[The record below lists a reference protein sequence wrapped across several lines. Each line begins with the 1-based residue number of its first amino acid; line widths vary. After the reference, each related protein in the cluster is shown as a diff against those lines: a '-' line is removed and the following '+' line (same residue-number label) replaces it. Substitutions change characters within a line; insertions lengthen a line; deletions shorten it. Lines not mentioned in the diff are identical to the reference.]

1 MKQIEIKEEFKKL
14 IPALTTEEYKQLEDN
29 CLEEGIREKI
39 ILWNNYII
47 DGHNRYNIAKQWNLE
62 FETESKNFSSEDDVI
77 LWMIDNQN
85 GRRNLTDGWKYKL
98 QQRKKEI
105 LTKKGKEKASKSKIG
120 NTNASKTKLSN
131 IDKDVLPKHNT
142 RKLIAN
148 ELGWSTGKVAM
159 ADVVFKKAT
168 PEIEEKVLKN
178 EITINQA
185 YKEIKK
191 KEKVNLI
198 KTTKEER
205 QDVNKNQA
213 IIYNES
219 CIDFLQR
226 FENNSVDLLL
236 TDPPY
241 STDLDNVEEFVN
253 TWLLTALDKV
263 KETGR
268 AFICIGAYPIEIYSY
283 LKVLLKTNWIVDNPL
298 VWTYR
303 NTLGVTPK
311 MKYNLNYQFVLHL
324 YKEKSNPLDNRITNE
339 MFSVQDINA
348 PDGRVGDR
356 YHTWQKPNELAVR
369 LINHTTKEND
379 IIIDPFACTGTF
391 ILNGANLGRKTY
403 GCDID
408 TNAINIAY
416 ERGCKKV

>member
-1 MKQIEIKEEFKKL
+1 MEILQQFKEL
-14 IPALTTEEYKQLEDN
+14 IPPLTNEEYKQLEAN
-29 CLEEGIREKI
+29 CLDEGIREP
-39 ILWNNYII
+39 ILTWNNYII

-62 FETESKNFSSEDDVI
+62 FKTESKSFISEDDVK
-77 LWMIDNQN
+77 LWMLDNQF
-85 GRRNLTDGWKYKL
+85 GKRNLSDAQRYLNRNEKRKL
-98 QQRKKEI
+98 LKE
-105 LTKKGKEKASKSKIG
+105 KGKQTQG
-120 NTNASKTKLSN
+120 LRTDLLST
-131 IDKDVLPKHNT
+131 IDKKLKPEHNT
-142 RKLIAN
+142 REKIAN
-148 ELGWSTGKVAM
+148 ELGWSTGKVAI

-168 PEIEEKVLKN
+168 PEIEEKVLTN

-191 KEKVNLI
+191 EEKVNLI

-219 CIDFLQR
+219 CVDFLDR
-226 FENNSVDLLL
+226 FSDSSVDLLL

-241 STDLDNVEEFVN
+241 STDIINIKDFID
-253 TWLLTALDKV
+253 TWLLKSLNKV

-268 AFICIGAYPIEIYSY
+268 AFICIGAYPIETYTY
-283 LKVLLKTNWIVDNPL
+283 LQTLLNTDWTVDNPL

-324 YKEKSNPLDNRITNE
+324 YKKTSKPLDNRITNE

-356 YHTWQKPNELAVR
+356 FHTWQKPNELAKR
-369 LINHTTKEND
+369 LINHTTKEKD

-391 ILNGANLGRKTY
+391 ILNGADLGRKTY

-408 TNAINIAY
+408 ENALKIAY
-416 ERGCKKV
+416 ERGCTKGL

>member
-14 IPALTTEEYKQLEDN
+14 IPALTKEEYKQLEDN

-62 FETESKNFSSEDDVI
+62 FETESKSFSSEDEVQI
-77 LWMIDNQN
+77 WMLDNQF
-85 GRRNLTDGWKYKL
+85 GKRNLSDAQRYLNRKEKRKL
-98 QQRKKEI
+98 LKEKGKKKQIQTLKQGNKNPDLSTIDKTETINSRKEI
-105 LTKKGKEKASKSKIG
+105 A
-120 NTNASKTKLSN
+120 
-131 IDKDVLPKHNT
+131 D
-142 RKLIAN
+142 

-178 EITINQA
+178 KITFNQA
-185 YKEIKK
+185 YKQIKK
-191 KEKVNLI
+191 EEKVNLI

-241 STDLDNVEEFVN
+241 STDLDNVEEFIN

-356 YHTWQKPNELAVR
+356 YHTWQKPNELAIR
-369 LINHTTKEND
+369 LINHTTKENN

>member
-1 MKQIEIKEEFKKL
+1 MEILQQFKEL
-14 IPALTTEEYKQLEDN
+14 IPPLTNEEYKQLEAN
-29 CLEEGIREKI
+29 CLDEGIREP
-39 ILWNNYII
+39 ILTWNNYII
-47 DGHNRYNIAKQWNLE
+47 DGHNRYNIANQWNLE
-62 FETESKNFSSEDDVI
+62 FKTESKSFISEDDVK
-77 LWMIDNQN
+77 LWMLDNQF
-85 GRRNLTDGWKYKL
+85 GKRNLSDAQRYLNRNEKRKL
-98 QQRKKEI
+98 LKE
-105 LTKKGKEKASKSKIG
+105 KGKQTQG
-120 NTNASKTKLSN
+120 LRTDLLST
-131 IDKDVLPKHNT
+131 IDKKLKPEHNT
-142 RKLIAN
+142 REKIAN
-148 ELGWSTGKVAM
+148 ELGWSTGKVAI

-168 PEIEEKVLKN
+168 PEIEEKVLTN

-185 YKEIKK
+185 YREIKK
-191 KEKVNLI
+191 EEKVNLI

-219 CIDFLQR
+219 CVDFLDR
-226 FENNSVDLLL
+226 FSDSSVDLLL

-241 STDLDNVEEFVN
+241 STDIINIKDFID
-253 TWLLTALDKV
+253 TWLLKSLNKV

-268 AFICIGAYPIEIYSY
+268 AFICIGAYPIETYTY
-283 LKVLLKTNWIVDNPL
+283 LQTLLNTDWTVDNPL

-324 YKEKSNPLDNRITNE
+324 YKKTSKPLDNRITNE

-356 YHTWQKPNELAVR
+356 FHTWQKPDELAKR
-369 LINHTTKEND
+369 LINHTTKEKD

-391 ILNGANLGRKTY
+391 ILNGADLGRKTY

-408 TNAINIAY
+408 ENALKIAY
-416 ERGCKKV
+416 ERGCTKGL

>member
-1 MKQIEIKEEFKKL
+1 MEILQQFKEL
-14 IPALTTEEYKQLEDN
+14 IPPLSNEEYKQLEAN
-29 CLEEGIREKI
+29 CLDEGIREP
-39 ILWNNYII
+39 ILTWNNYII

-62 FETESKNFSSEDDVI
+62 FETKSKNFNTIEDVKI
-77 LWMIDNQN
+77 WMLDNQF
-85 GRRNLTDGWKYKL
+85 GKRNLSDAQRYLNRNEKRKL
-98 QQRKKEI
+98 LKE
-105 LTKKGKEKASKSKIG
+105 KGKQTQG
-120 NTNASKTKLSN
+120 LRTDLLST
-131 IDKDVLPKHNT
+131 IDKKLKPEHNT
-142 RKLIAN
+142 RETIAN

-178 EITINQA
+178 QITINQA

-191 KEKVNLI
+191 EEKGNLI

-219 CIDFLQR
+219 CVDFLDR
-226 FENNSVDLLL
+226 FTDSSVDLLL

-241 STDLDNVEEFVN
+241 STDIINVKEFID
-253 TWLLTALDKV
+253 TWLLKSLNKV

-268 AFICIGAYPIEIYSY
+268 AFICIGAYPIETYTY
-283 LKVLLKTNWIVDNPL
+283 LQTLLNTDWTVDNPL

-324 YKEKSNPLDNRITNE
+324 YKETSKPLDNRITNE

-356 YHTWQKPNELAVR
+356 FHTWQKPDELAKR
-369 LINHTTKEND
+369 LINHTTNEKD

-391 ILNGANLGRKTY
+391 ILNGADLGRKTY

-408 TNAINIAY
+408 ENALKIAY
-416 ERGCKKV
+416 ERGCTKGL

>member
-14 IPALTTEEYKQLEDN
+14 IPPLTTEEYKQLEDN

-62 FETESKNFSSEDDVI
+62 FETESKSFSSEDEVKI
-77 LWMIDNQN
+77 WMLDNQF
-85 GRRNLTDGWKYKL
+85 GKRNLSDAQRYLNRNEKRKLLKGQGKQTQGLRTDLLSIVDKKL
-98 QQRKKEI
+98 KPE
-105 LTKKGKEKASKSKIG
+105 
-120 NTNASKTKLSN
+120 
-131 IDKDVLPKHNT
+131 HNT
-142 RKLIAN
+142 QKIIAN

-159 ADVVFKKAT
+159 ADIVFKKAT

-178 EITINQA
+178 KITINQA

-191 KEKVNLI
+191 EEKVNLI

-241 STDLDNVEEFVN
+241 STDLDNVEEFID
-253 TWLLTALDKV
+253 TWLLNALDKV

-356 YHTWQKPNELAVR
+356 YHTWQKPNELAIR
-369 LINHTTKEND
+369 LINHSTKEND

>member
-1 MKQIEIKEEFKKL
+1 MMEILQQFKEL
-14 IPALTTEEYKQLEDN
+14 IPPLSNEEYKQLEAN
-29 CLEEGIREKI
+29 CLDEGIREP
-39 ILWNNYII
+39 ILTWNNYII

-62 FETESKNFSSEDDVI
+62 FKTESKSFNSEDEVKI
-77 LWMIDNQN
+77 WMLDNQF
-85 GRRNLTDGWKYKL
+85 GKRNLSDAQRYLNRNEKRKL
-98 QQRKKEI
+98 LKE
-105 LTKKGKEKASKSKIG
+105 KGKQTQG
-120 NTNASKTKLSN
+120 LRTDLLST
-131 IDKDVLPKHNT
+131 IDKKLKPEHNT
-142 RKLIAN
+142 RETIAN

-178 EITINQA
+178 QITINQA

-191 KEKVNLI
+191 EEKVNLI

-241 STDLDNVEEFVN
+241 STDIINVKEFID
-253 TWLLTALDKV
+253 TWLLKSLNKV

-268 AFICIGAYPIEIYSY
+268 AFICIGAYPVETYTY
-283 LKVLLKTNWIVDNPL
+283 LQTLLNTDWTVDNPL

-324 YKEKSNPLDNRITNE
+324 YKETSNPLDNRITNE

-356 YHTWQKPNELAVR
+356 FHTWQKPDELAKR
-369 LINHTTKEND
+369 LINHTTKEKD
-379 IIIDPFACTGTF
+379 IIIDPFSCTGTF
-391 ILNGANLGRKTY
+391 ILNGADLGRKTY

-408 TNAINIAY
+408 ENALKIAY
-416 ERGCKKV
+416 ERGCTKGL

>member
-62 FETESKNFSSEDDVI
+62 FETESKSFSSEDEVKI
-77 LWMIDNQN
+77 WMLDNQF
-85 GRRNLTDGWKYKL
+85 GKRNLSDAQRYLNRNEKRKLLKGQGKQTQGLRTDLLSIVDKKL
-98 QQRKKEI
+98 KPE
-105 LTKKGKEKASKSKIG
+105 
-120 NTNASKTKLSN
+120 
-131 IDKDVLPKHNT
+131 HNT
-142 RKLIAN
+142 QKIIAN

-159 ADVVFKKAT
+159 ADIVFKKAT

-178 EITINQA
+178 KITINQA

-191 KEKVNLI
+191 EEKVNLI

-241 STDLDNVEEFVN
+241 STDLDNVEEFID
-253 TWLLTALDKV
+253 TWLLNALDKV

-298 VWTYR
+298 IWTYR

-356 YHTWQKPNELAVR
+356 YHTWQKPNELAIR
-369 LINHTTKEND
+369 LINHSTKEND

>member
-14 IPALTTEEYKQLEDN
+14 IPALTKEEYKQLEDN

-62 FETESKNFSSEDDVI
+62 FETESKSFSSEDEVQI
-77 LWMIDNQN
+77 WMLDNQF
-85 GRRNLTDGWKYKL
+85 GKRNLSDAQRYLNRKEKRKL
-98 QQRKKEI
+98 LKEKGKKKQIQTLKQGNKNPDLSTIDKTETINSRKEI
-105 LTKKGKEKASKSKIG
+105 A
-120 NTNASKTKLSN
+120 
-131 IDKDVLPKHNT
+131 D
-142 RKLIAN
+142 

-178 EITINQA
+178 KITFNQA
-185 YKEIKK
+185 YKQIKK
-191 KEKVNLI
+191 EEKVNLI

-241 STDLDNVEEFVN
+241 STDLDNVDEFIN

-356 YHTWQKPNELAVR
+356 YHTWQKPNELAIR
-369 LINHTTKEND
+369 LINHTTKENN

>member
-1 MKQIEIKEEFKKL
+1 MNIKIKKEFKQL
-14 IPALTTEEYKQLEDN
+14 IPSLTTEEYKQLETN
-29 CLEEGIREKI
+29 CIEEGIREKI
-39 ILWNNYII
+39 LVWNEYII
-47 DGHNRYNIAKQWNLE
+47 DGHNRYEIAQNNNLE
-62 FETESKNFSSEDDVI
+62 FKTESKSFNSEDEVKI
-77 LWMIDNQN
+77 WMLDNQFGKRNLSDAQRYLNRKEKRKLLKKQGEQIFKEKSVFKGNQYTAPLSIIDN
-85 GRRNLTDGWKYKL
+85 
-98 QQRKKEI
+98 E
-105 LTKKGKEKASKSKIG
+105 
-120 NTNASKTKLSN
+120 
-131 IDKDVLPKHNT
+131 PKHNT
-142 RKLIAN
+142 QKIIAD

-159 ADVVFKKAT
+159 ADIVFKKAT

-178 EITINQA
+178 QITINQA

-191 KEKVNLI
+191 EEKVNLI

-391 ILNGANLGRKTY
+391 ILNGANLGRKTF

-408 TNAINIAY
+408 INAINIAY

>member
-1 MKQIEIKEEFKKL
+1 MEILQQFKEL
-14 IPALTTEEYKQLEDN
+14 IPPLTNEEYKQLEAN
-29 CLEEGIREKI
+29 CLDEGIREP
-39 ILWNNYII
+39 ILTWNNYII
-47 DGHNRYNIAKQWNLE
+47 DGHNRYNIANQWNLE
-62 FETESKNFSSEDDVI
+62 FKTESKSFISEDDVK
-77 LWMIDNQN
+77 LWMLDNQF
-85 GRRNLTDGWKYKL
+85 GKRNLSDAQRYLNRNEKRKL
-98 QQRKKEI
+98 LKE
-105 LTKKGKEKASKSKIG
+105 KGKQTQG
-120 NTNASKTKLSN
+120 LRTDLLST
-131 IDKDVLPKHNT
+131 IDKKLKPEHNT
-142 RKLIAN
+142 REKIAN
-148 ELGWSTGKVAM
+148 ELGWSTGKVAI

-168 PEIEEKVLKN
+168 PEIEEKVLTN

-185 YKEIKK
+185 YREIKK
-191 KEKVNLI
+191 EEKVNLI

-219 CIDFLQR
+219 CVDFLDR
-226 FENNSVDLLL
+226 FSDSSVDLLL

-241 STDLDNVEEFVN
+241 STDIINIKDFID
-253 TWLLTALDKV
+253 TWLLKSLNKV

-268 AFICIGAYPIEIYSY
+268 AFICIGAYPIETYTY
-283 LKVLLKTNWIVDNPL
+283 LQTLLNTDWTVDNPL

-324 YKEKSNPLDNRITNE
+324 YKETSKPLDNRITNE

-356 YHTWQKPNELAVR
+356 FHTWQKPDELAKR
-369 LINHTTKEND
+369 LINHTTKEKD

-391 ILNGANLGRKTY
+391 ILNGADLGRKTY

-408 TNAINIAY
+408 ENALKIAY
-416 ERGCKKV
+416 ERGCTKGL

>member
-1 MKQIEIKEEFKKL
+1 MEILQQFKEL
-14 IPALTTEEYKQLEDN
+14 IPPLTNEEYKQLEVN
-29 CLEEGIREKI
+29 CLDEGIREP
-39 ILWNNYII
+39 ILTWNNYII

-62 FETESKNFSSEDDVI
+62 FEPESKSFNSEDEVKI
-77 LWMIDNQN
+77 WMLDNQF
-85 GRRNLTDGWKYKL
+85 GKRNLSDAQRYLNRKEKRKL
-98 QQRKKEI
+98 LKE
-105 LTKKGKEKASKSKIG
+105 KGKQTQG
-120 NTNASKTKLSN
+120 LRTDLLST
-131 IDKDVLPKHNT
+131 IDKKLKPEHNT
-142 RKLIAN
+142 RETIAN
-148 ELGWSTGKVAM
+148 DLGWSTGKVAM

-178 EITINQA
+178 QITINQA

-191 KEKVNLI
+191 EKKVNLI

-219 CIDFLQR
+219 CVDFLDR
-226 FENNSVDLLL
+226 FTDSSVDLLL

-241 STDLDNVEEFVN
+241 STDIINVKEFID
-253 TWLLTALDKV
+253 TWLLKSLNKV

-268 AFICIGAYPIEIYSY
+268 AFICIGAYPIETYTY
-283 LKVLLKTNWIVDNPL
+283 LQTLLNTDWTVDNPL

-324 YKEKSNPLDNRITNE
+324 YKEISKPLDNRITNE

-356 YHTWQKPNELAVR
+356 FHTWQKPDELAKR
-369 LINHTTKEND
+369 LINHTTKEKD

-391 ILNGANLGRKTY
+391 ILNGADLGRKTY

-408 TNAINIAY
+408 ENALKIAY
-416 ERGCKKV
+416 ERGCTKGL

>member
-62 FETESKNFSSEDDVI
+62 FETESKSFSSEDEVKI
-77 LWMIDNQN
+77 WMLDNQF
-85 GRRNLTDGWKYKL
+85 GKRNLSDAQRYLNRNEKRKLLKGQGKQTQGLRTDLLSIVDKKL
-98 QQRKKEI
+98 KPE
-105 LTKKGKEKASKSKIG
+105 
-120 NTNASKTKLSN
+120 
-131 IDKDVLPKHNT
+131 HNT
-142 RKLIAN
+142 QKIIAN

-159 ADVVFKKAT
+159 ADIVFKKAT

-178 EITINQA
+178 KITINQA

-191 KEKVNLI
+191 EEKVNLI

-241 STDLDNVEEFVN
+241 STDLDNVEEFID
-253 TWLLTALDKV
+253 TWLLNALDKV

-356 YHTWQKPNELAVR
+356 YHTWQKPNELAIR
-369 LINHTTKEND
+369 LINHSTKEND

>member
-1 MKQIEIKEEFKKL
+1 MNIKIKKEFKEL
-14 IPALTTEEYKQLEDN
+14 IPPLTTEEYKQLEVN
-29 CLEEGIREKI
+29 CIKEGIREKI
-39 ILWNNYII
+39 LVWNEYII
-47 DGHNRYNIAKQWNLE
+47 DGHNRYEIAQNNNLE
-62 FETESKNFSSEDDVI
+62 FKTESKSFNSEDEVKI
-77 LWMIDNQN
+77 WMLDNQFGKRNLSDAQRYLNRKEKRKLLKKQGEQIFKEKSVFKGNQYTAPLSIIDN
-85 GRRNLTDGWKYKL
+85 
-98 QQRKKEI
+98 E
-105 LTKKGKEKASKSKIG
+105 
-120 NTNASKTKLSN
+120 
-131 IDKDVLPKHNT
+131 PKHNT
-142 RKLIAN
+142 QKIIAD

-159 ADVVFKKAT
+159 ADIVFKKAT

-178 EITINQA
+178 QITINQA

-191 KEKVNLI
+191 EEKVNLI

-391 ILNGANLGRKTY
+391 ILNGANLGRKTF

-408 TNAINIAY
+408 INAINIAY

>member
-1 MKQIEIKEEFKKL
+1 MEILKEFQDL
-14 IPALTTEEYKQLEDN
+14 IPPLTNEEYKQLENN

-39 ILWNNYII
+39 ITWNNYII
-47 DGHNRYNIAKQWNLE
+47 DGHNRYKIAQQWNLDYQI
-62 FETESKNFSSEDDVI
+62 ESKSFKSKDEVKE
-77 LWMIDNQN
+77 WMILNQF
-85 GRRNLTDGWKYKL
+85 GRRNLSNYQRSVLALQLEDVFRAKAKESKAEKVSHFRNTGEVLQKSAKPDTRKELSKVAAVSHDTIAKVKKIQEKAPEEIKQKLRTGEVSINAAYKKI
-98 QQRKKEI
+98 KKEERI
-105 LTKKGKEKASKSKIG
+105 
-120 NTNASKTKLSN
+120 
-131 IDKDVLPKHNT
+131 
-142 RKLIAN
+142 
-148 ELGWSTGKVAM
+148 
-159 ADVVFKKAT
+159 
-168 PEIEEKVLKN
+168 
-178 EITINQA
+178 
-185 YKEIKK
+185 
-191 KEKVNLI
+191 NLI

-213 IIYNES
+213 IIYNEP

-226 FENNSVDLLL
+226 FENNSVDLLF

-241 STDLDNVEEFVN
+241 STDLDNVQEFVN
-253 TWLLTALDKV
+253 SWLLTALNKV

-268 AFICIGAYPIEIYSY
+268 AFICIGAYPIEIFTY
-283 LKVLLKTNWIVDNPL
+283 LKVLLSSDWIVDNPL

-311 MKYNLNYQFVLHL
+311 MKYNLNYQFILHL
-324 YKEKSNPLDNRITNE
+324 YKENSKPLDNRITNE

-348 PDGRVGDR
+348 PDGRIGNR
-356 YHTWQKPNELAVR
+356 YHTWQKPNELAIR

-391 ILNGANLGRKTY
+391 ILNGADLGRKTF

-408 TNAINIAY
+408 INAINIAY

>member
-14 IPALTTEEYKQLEDN
+14 IPPLTKEEYKQLEDN

-62 FETESKNFSSEDDVI
+62 FETESKSFSSE
-77 LWMIDNQN
+77 
-85 GRRNLTDGWKYKL
+85 LTDGWKYKL

-105 LTKKGKEKASKSKIG
+105 LTKKHENERQKRRVSNVDTLEKKAESG
-120 NTNASKTKLSN
+120 R
-131 IDKDVLPKHNT
+131 T
-142 RKLIAN
+142 RKEIAKSLN
-148 ELGWSTGKVAM
+148 WSTGKVAM

-185 YKEIKK
+185 YKKIKK
-191 KEKVNLI
+191 EEKVNLI

-253 TWLLTALDKV
+253 TWLLTALDKI

-268 AFICIGAYPIEIYSY
+268 AFICIGAYPIEIFTY
-283 LKVLLKTNWIVDNPL
+283 LKVLLSSDWIVDNPL

-311 MKYNLNYQFVLHL
+311 MKYNLNYQFVIHL

-391 ILNGANLGRKTY
+391 ILNGANLGRKSY

-408 TNAINIAY
+408 KNAINIAY

>member
-105 LTKKGKEKASKSKIG
+105 LTKKHENERQKRRVSNVDTLEKKAESG
-120 NTNASKTKLSN
+120 R
-131 IDKDVLPKHNT
+131 T
-142 RKLIAN
+142 RKEIAKSLN
-148 ELGWSTGKVAM
+148 WSTGKVAM

-185 YKEIKK
+185 YKKIKK
-191 KEKVNLI
+191 EEKVNLI

-253 TWLLTALDKV
+253 TWLLTALDKI

-268 AFICIGAYPIEIYSY
+268 AFICIGAYPIEIFTY
-283 LKVLLKTNWIVDNPL
+283 LKVLLSSDWIVDNPL

-311 MKYNLNYQFVLHL
+311 MKYNLNYQFVIHL

-391 ILNGANLGRKTY
+391 ILNGANLGRKSY

-408 TNAINIAY
+408 KNAINIAY

>member
-1 MKQIEIKEEFKKL
+1 MNIKIKEEFKQL
-14 IPALTTEEYKQLEDN
+14 IPPLTTEEYKQLEDN

-62 FETESKNFSSEDDVI
+62 FETKSKSFSSEDDVKI
-77 LWMIDNQN
+77 WMLDNQFGKRNLSDAQRYLNRNEKRKLLKAQGLEKYKKTVGRPLKKSLSTIDND
-85 GRRNLTDGWKYKL
+85 LL
-98 QQRKKEI
+98 
-105 LTKKGKEKASKSKIG
+105 
-120 NTNASKTKLSN
+120 
-131 IDKDVLPKHNT
+131 KHNT
-142 RKLIAN
+142 QKIIAN

-159 ADVVFKKAT
+159 ADIVFKKAK

-191 KEKVNLI
+191 EEKVNLI

-226 FENNSVDLLL
+226 FENNSIDLLL

-253 TWLLTALDKV
+253 TWLLTALNKV

-356 YHTWQKPNELAVR
+356 YHTWQKPNELAIR

-391 ILNGANLGRKTY
+391 ILNGANLGRKTF

-408 TNAINIAY
+408 INAINIAY

>member
-1 MKQIEIKEEFKKL
+1 MEILQQFKEL
-14 IPALTTEEYKQLEDN
+14 IPPLTNEEYKQLEAN
-29 CLEEGIREKI
+29 CLDEGIREP
-39 ILWNNYII
+39 ILTWNNYII

-62 FETESKNFSSEDDVI
+62 FETESKSFSSEDDVKI
-77 LWMIDNQN
+77 WMLDNQF
-85 GRRNLTDGWKYKL
+85 GKRNLSDAQRYLNRNEKRKL
-98 QQRKKEI
+98 LKE
-105 LTKKGKEKASKSKIG
+105 KGKQTQG
-120 NTNASKTKLSN
+120 LRTDLLST
-131 IDKDVLPKHNT
+131 IDKKLKPEHNT
-142 RKLIAN
+142 REKIAN
-148 ELGWSTGKVAM
+148 ELGWSSGKVAM

-191 KEKVNLI
+191 EEKKEEKKI
-198 KTTKEER
+198 IIETTKEER

-219 CIDFLQR
+219 CVDFLDR
-226 FENNSVDLLL
+226 FSDSSVDLLL

-241 STDLDNVEEFVN
+241 STDIINVKEFID
-253 TWLLTALDKV
+253 TWLLKSLNKV

-268 AFICIGAYPIEIYSY
+268 AFICIGAYPVETYTY
-283 LKVLLKTNWIVDNPL
+283 LQTLLNTDWTVDNPL

-324 YKEKSNPLDNRITNE
+324 YKETSKPLDNRITNE

-356 YHTWQKPNELAVR
+356 FHTWQKPDELAKR
-369 LINHTTKEND
+369 LINHTTKEKD

-391 ILNGANLGRKTY
+391 ILNGADLGRKTY

-408 TNAINIAY
+408 ENALKIAY
-416 ERGCKKV
+416 ERGCTKGL

>member
-1 MKQIEIKEEFKKL
+1 MEILKELQDL
-14 IPALTTEEYKQLEDN
+14 IPPLTNEEYKQLENN

-39 ILWNNYII
+39 ITWNNYII
-47 DGHNRYNIAKQWNLE
+47 DGHNRYKIAQQWNLDYQ
-62 FETESKNFSSEDDVI
+62 TESKSFKSKDEVKE
-77 LWMIDNQN
+77 WMILNQF
-85 GRRNLTDGWKYKL
+85 GRRNLSNYQRSVLALQLEDVFRAKAKESKAEKVSHFRNTGEVLQKSAKPDTRKELSKVAAVSHDTIAKVKKIQEKAPEEIKQKLRTGEVSINAAYKKI
-98 QQRKKEI
+98 KKEERI
-105 LTKKGKEKASKSKIG
+105 
-120 NTNASKTKLSN
+120 
-131 IDKDVLPKHNT
+131 
-142 RKLIAN
+142 
-148 ELGWSTGKVAM
+148 
-159 ADVVFKKAT
+159 
-168 PEIEEKVLKN
+168 
-178 EITINQA
+178 
-185 YKEIKK
+185 
-191 KEKVNLI
+191 NLI

-213 IIYNES
+213 IIYNEP

-226 FENNSVDLLL
+226 FENNSVDLLF

-241 STDLDNVEEFVN
+241 STDLDNVQEFVN
-253 TWLLTALDKV
+253 SWLLTALNKV

-268 AFICIGAYPIEIYSY
+268 AFICIGAYPIEIFTY
-283 LKVLLKTNWIVDNPL
+283 LKVLLSSDWIVDNPL

-311 MKYNLNYQFVLHL
+311 MKYNLNYQFILHL
-324 YKEKSNPLDNRITNE
+324 YKENSKPLDNRITNE

-348 PDGRVGDR
+348 PDGRIGNR
-356 YHTWQKPNELAVR
+356 YHTWQKPNELAIR

-391 ILNGANLGRKTY
+391 ILNGADLGRKTF

-408 TNAINIAY
+408 INAINIAY

>member
-14 IPALTTEEYKQLEDN
+14 IPPLTTEEYKQLEDN

-62 FETESKNFSSEDDVI
+62 FDTESKNFSSEDEVQI
-77 LWMIDNQN
+77 WMLDNQF
-85 GRRNLTDGWKYKL
+85 GKRNLSDAQRYLNRNEKRKL
-98 QQRKKEI
+98 LKE
-105 LTKKGKEKASKSKIG
+105 KGKQTQG
-120 NTNASKTKLSN
+120 LRTDLLST
-131 IDKDVLPKHNT
+131 IDKKLKPEHNT
-142 RKLIAN
+142 RETIAN

-178 EITINQA
+178 QITINQA

-191 KEKVNLI
+191 EEKVNLI

>member
-14 IPALTTEEYKQLEDN
+14 IPALTKEEYKQLEDN

-62 FETESKNFSSEDDVI
+62 FETESKSFSSEEAVQI
-77 LWMIDNQN
+77 WMLDNQF
-85 GRRNLTDGWKYKL
+85 GKRNLSDAQRYLNRNEKRKL
-98 QQRKKEI
+98 LKE
-105 LTKKGKEKASKSKIG
+105 KGKQTQGLRTDLLSIVDK
-120 NTNASKTKLSN
+120 KL
-131 IDKDVLPKHNT
+131 KPEHNT
-142 RKLIAN
+142 RETIAN
-148 ELGWSTGKVAM
+148 ELGWSSGKVAM

-191 KEKVNLI
+191 EEKVNLI

-253 TWLLTALDKV
+253 TWLLNALDKV

-356 YHTWQKPNELAVR
+356 YHTWQKPNELAIR

-408 TNAINIAY
+408 KNAINIAY

>member
-14 IPALTTEEYKQLEDN
+14 IPPLTKEEYKQLEDN

-62 FETESKNFSSEDDVI
+62 FETESKSFSSEDEVQI
-77 LWMIDNQN
+77 WMLDNQF
-85 GRRNLTDGWKYKL
+85 GKRNLSDAQRYLNRKEKRKL
-98 QQRKKEI
+98 LKEKGKKKQIQTLKQGNKNPDLSTIDKTETINSRKEI
-105 LTKKGKEKASKSKIG
+105 A
-120 NTNASKTKLSN
+120 
-131 IDKDVLPKHNT
+131 D
-142 RKLIAN
+142 

-178 EITINQA
+178 KITFNQA
-185 YKEIKK
+185 YKQIKK
-191 KEKVNLI
+191 EEKVNLI

-241 STDLDNVEEFVN
+241 STDLDNVDEFIN

-356 YHTWQKPNELAVR
+356 YHTWQKPNELAIR
-369 LINHTTKEND
+369 LINHTTKENN